1 MGRAKQVLTH
11 WLEGFRSKNIQ
22 YTIALAFTGITLVA
36 MMLVG
41 VVLYTGFFSSAETMM
56 KENNTRLVEQIGLN
70 LDMYL
75 KNMMRVSETAY

>member
-41 VVLYTGFFSSAETMM
+41 VVLYTGFFSSAES
-56 KENNTRLVEQIGLN
+56 RPAAAGVPLPLQIFPPTPP
-70 LDMYL
+70 
-75 KNMMRVSETAY
+75 RRF